1 MKIMGID
8 MGGTNVRAG
17 IVEDSKLL
25 KLLSSNVDGKGTVE
39 DVLKNIYSV
48 VDPLIEKNIEG
59 IGIGVPSVV
68 NVEEGIVYNVQNIP
82 SWKEVRLKEIM
93 EDRYKTHVYVNNDAN
108 CFAVGE
114 KYFGKVKNYKNAA
127 CITLGTGIGVG
138 LILNG
143 NLYSGSNCGAGEF
156 GTIPYK
162 DHTYEYYCSGL
173 YFRNIYG
180 IPGEVF
186 FEQAKKK
193 DKKALQIFSE
203 FGEEVG
209 NFINLIL
216 YSIDPEI
223 IILGGSI
230 SKTIDF
236 FKETMWKSVN
246 QFEFPK
252 ALDKLKIEVSEL
264 NNSAIL
270 GAASLFYENNS

>member
-1 MKIMGID
+1 MKVIGID

-17 IVEDSKLL
+17 IVEDSRLQNIV
-25 KLLSSNVDGKGTVE
+25 SSNVNSKGTVE
-39 DVLKNIYSV
+39 DVLRNIYSV

-68 NVEEGIVYNVQNIP
+68 NVEKGIVYNVQNIP
-82 SWKEVRLKEIM
+82 SWKEVKLKDIM
-93 EDRYKTHVYVNNDAN
+93 ENRYKIPVYINNDAN

-143 NLYSGSNCGAGEF
+143 ILYNGTNCGAGEY

-173 YFRNIYG
+173 FFRNVYG
-180 IPGEVF
+180 TPGEVF
-186 FEQAKKK
+186 FEQVKKNG
-193 DKKALQIFSE
+193 KKALNVFSE

-209 NFINLIL
+209 NFIKLIL
-216 YSIDPEI
+216 YSVDPELI
-223 IILGGSI
+223 VLGGSI
-230 SKTIDF
+230 SKTFDF
-236 FKETMWKSVN
+236 FKDTMWKSIN

-252 ALDKLKIEVSEL
+252 ALEKLKIEVSEV